1 MEIDRFIKNVRPV
14 IDTSAMHDVFKQI
27 LENPDIPFL
36 PVVDAQGFF
45 RGIIHELTLSNSPSA
60 CSAGS

>member
-45 RGIIHELTLSNSPSA
+45 RGIIHEFEP
-60 CSAGS
+60 